1 MTKFKK
7 AVILSFIITVTM
19 TFAMPTADVENMI
32 FSSFSLGWSSEIE
45 EENDDDRVEIFDDD
59 TEIEFS
65 FKILDLFA
73 GLFE

>member
-19 TFAMPTADVENMI
+19 TFAMPTADVKNMI